1 MTVVAAALLGLLAGA
16 HCVSMC
22 GPLVLAVSAGARTR
36 AAHVRM
42 LHALAY
48 HAGRVTTYAVLG
60 LAAGLAGSVLT
71 FAGFGRVVAVAAG
84 ALLVAA
90 GIVPGLARLAPSW
103 TGRWIGVAA
112 RAAGAARALQ
122 ARHPVAGPFAAGMA
136 NGLLPCGMVHAA
148 LAAALAAGSL
158 DRAVW
163 TMAAFGAG
171 TTPALVGLALTAEQ
185 VPYSW
190 RRRLSRLAP
199 AGLVAMGVLLLVR
212 GFGTPHG
219 MP

>member
-1 MTVVAAALLGLLAGA
+1 MTIVAAALLGLLASA
-16 HCVSMC
+16 HCMSMC

-36 AAHVRM
+36 GCHAQLR
-42 LHALAY
+42 HALTY
-48 HAGRVTTYAVLG
+48 HAGRLTTYAVLG
-60 LAAGLAGSVLT
+60 MAAGLAGNAMS
-71 FAGFGRVVAVAAG
+71 FAGLGRVVALAAG
-84 ALLVAA
+84 TLLVAA
-90 GIVPGLARLAPSW
+90 GVVPGFARLAPLW
-103 TGRWIGVAA
+103 AGRWIGVAA
-112 RAAGAARALQ
+112 WAAGAARTLQ

-136 NGLLPCGMVHAA
+136 NGLLPCGMVYAA

-171 TTPALVGLALTAEQ
+171 TAPALVGVALTAER

-190 RRRLSRLAP
+190 RRPLSRLAP
-199 AGLVAMGVLLLVR
+199 AGLVVVGVLLLVR
-212 GFGTPHG
+212 GFATPHG